1 MHLNEYRLK
10 MNTRNHRKGQNSVTV
25 TFKVDEELA
34 KLLKALP
41 NKSEFIREAIMSKM
55 AVPCPAC
62 GGSGKMSKRQAM
74 DIRALLESHY
84 VGRCLNC
91 GTKVT
96 YTTCSQ
102 TKADIDPREV
112 TRMNQAM
119 KGGPLYCRTCFSET
133 ILCKRC
139 NTWWHPSEKNH
150 ASKHYE

>member
-1 MHLNEYRLK
+1 MSNQNACKNR
-10 MNTRNHRKGQNSVTV
+10 NTVTV

-34 KLLKALP
+34 NFLKALP
-41 NKSEFIREAIMSKM
+41 NRSKFIRDAIMSKM

-74 DIRALLESHY
+74 DLQALLESHY

-96 YTTCSQ
+96 YTTCTQ
-102 TKADIDPREV
+102 ATGKTDPREQI
-112 TRMNQAM
+112 RMNQAM
-119 KGGPLYCRTCFSET
+119 SGGPLYCRVCFSEAV
-133 ILCKRC
+133 LCDQC

-150 ASKHYE
+150 RKLHHKDKNKA